1 MRFCD
6 PSDSGKS
13 TSYLIYA
20 PIFGAFSIPESDMT
34 HDTHL
39 IESEISSEVVFK
51 GKLLEVRKDAV
62 LLPDGK
68 ESLREYIVH
77 PGAVVILAFLD
88 NGKLLFERQ
97 FRYPL
102 RRVFLELP
110 AGKIDPGEAILDTA
124 RRELLEETGYV
135 ASDWE
140 YLGVM
145 HPCIGYS
152 DERIEIFAARGLHL
166 AGEKQLDHNE
176 FLDVLE
182 VSPDEAKAAVWN
194 GQITDAKTVTALF
207 WLDRP

>member
-1 MRFCD
+1 M
-6 PSDSGKS
+6 S
-13 TSYLIYA
+13 
-20 PIFGAFSIPESDMT
+20 
-34 HDTHL
+34 HDAHL
-39 IESEISSEVVFK
+39 IESEISSERVFK
-51 GKLLEVRKDAV
+51 GVLLDVRKDRV
-62 LLPDGK
+62 LLPNGQ
-68 ESLREYIVH
+68 ESIREYIAH
-77 PGAVVILAFLD
+77 PGAVVILAFLP
-88 NGKLLFERQ
+88 NGNLLFERQ

-110 AGKIDPGEAILDTA
+110 AGKIDPGEAIIDTA
-124 RRELLEETGYV
+124 RRELLEETGYT

-152 DERIEIFAARGLHL
+152 DERIEIFEARGLHL

-182 VSPDEAKAAVWN
+182 VSPDEARQAVWE
-194 GQITDAKTVTALF
+194 GRITDAKTVTALF